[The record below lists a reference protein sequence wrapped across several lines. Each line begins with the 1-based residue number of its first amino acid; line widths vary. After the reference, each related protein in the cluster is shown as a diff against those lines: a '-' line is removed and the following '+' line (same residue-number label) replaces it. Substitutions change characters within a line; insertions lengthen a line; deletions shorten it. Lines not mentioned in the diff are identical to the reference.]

1 MGVRLPLYP
10 RCKPAGCEFGAMQVG
25 SFTAQITMT
34 IRC

>member
-1 MGVRLPLYP
+1 
-10 RCKPAGCEFGAMQVG
+10 MQVG